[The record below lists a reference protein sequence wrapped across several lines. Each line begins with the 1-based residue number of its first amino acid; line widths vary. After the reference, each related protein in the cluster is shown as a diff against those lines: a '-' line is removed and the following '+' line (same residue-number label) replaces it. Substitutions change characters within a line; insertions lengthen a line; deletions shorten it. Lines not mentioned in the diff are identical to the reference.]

1 MNDMRSSQ
9 LQASRH
15 IADLLAEA
23 ETERLARTL
32 TRGDQT
38 RKPGRR
44 WAPSV
49 ADVNHVLT
57 AVRGHAHPRPAV
69 HHAAHS

>member
-1 MNDMRSSQ
+1 MNDMRSNQ

-32 TRGDQT
+32 TDGDEA
-38 RKPGRR
+38 RKRHR

-57 AVRGHAHPRPAV
+57 AVPGHAHARPAA